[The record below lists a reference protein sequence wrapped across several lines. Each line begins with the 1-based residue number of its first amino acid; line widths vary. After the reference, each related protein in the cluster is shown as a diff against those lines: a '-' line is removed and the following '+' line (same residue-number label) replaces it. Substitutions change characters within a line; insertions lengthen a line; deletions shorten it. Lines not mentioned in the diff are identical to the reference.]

1 MVDSIPAA
9 GVRYVIGT
17 HVDLDLHSSSLF
29 RGHKVLRTQVE
40 IVQVER
46 VCPLCRA

>member
-17 HVDLDLHSSSLF
+17 HVDLDLHSSLF